1 MGLDNIVYERKGV
14 QNKELAEAMQNLTGG
29 FLTDDA
35 NSFRGKVYAD
45 LNEAICG
52 YSLYDSDEWDSNT
65 LTAIVN
71 DYEQLLEDGVNE
83 WLSRYNKTDNVW
95 DKEYTEKEVKS
106 LYKIF
111 KLCRDNY
118 WQIIAWY

>member
-35 NSFRGKVYAD
+35 NSFRGKVYSD
-45 LNEAICG
+45 LNESICG
-52 YSLYDSDEWDSNT
+52 YSLYETDEWDNET
-65 LTAIVN
+65 LTAIIN
-71 DYEQLLEDGVNE
+71 DYEKLLKEGVNE
-83 WLSRYNKTDNVW
+83 WLDNYNKNVNIW
-95 DKEYTEKEVKS
+95 DKEYTEKEVRS
-106 LYKIF
+106 LLKIF
-111 KLCRDNY
+111 TLCKDNY